1 MSRPVWAQADFW
13 AKVANFL
20 SYHHHH
26 DDDDDD
32 DDDGKY
38 DDDDGEYDDH
48 HQHNHPQRLT
58 FHEN

>member
-1 MSRPVWAQADFW
+1 MSRSVWAKADFW

-38 DDDDGEYDDH
+38 DDH
-48 HQHNHPQRLT
+48 HQHNHPHRLT